1 MKDCRPLDTRNETEY
16 INQVGCTSQVKHV
29 FLHWLDTLIVIQI
42 SMAIFTFVG
51 IVGSA
56 VWIRSR
62 RQRAVR
68 KYNVREYLVQKC
80 PKIIHL
86 LKLTTWCPKTR
97 TMIHLLTDTSSNK
110 CSYSNTHF
118 YMIKI
123 YLVKNFSYFSIVI
136 LSSK

>member
-1 MKDCRPLDTRNETEY
+1 MDTRNETEL

-68 KYNVREYLVQKC
+68 KYTVPGRNAKNNIFQIKAYDLV
-80 PKIIHL
+80 PEDADDDSLI
-86 LKLTTWCPKTR
+86 
-97 TMIHLLTDTSSNK
+97 N
-110 CSYSNTHF
+110 
-118 YMIKI
+118 
-123 YLVKNFSYFSIVI
+123 
-136 LSSK
+136 

>member
-1 MKDCRPLDTRNETEY
+1 MDTRNETEL

-68 KYNVREYLVQKC
+68 KFTIPVEMSKITYFKIKAYDLV
-80 PKIIHL
+80 PEDADDDSLI
-86 LKLTTWCPKTR
+86 
-97 TMIHLLTDTSSNK
+97 N
-110 CSYSNTHF
+110 
-118 YMIKI
+118 
-123 YLVKNFSYFSIVI
+123 
-136 LSSK
+136 

>member
-1 MKDCRPLDTRNETEY
+1 MKDCRPLDTRNETEF

-68 KYNVREYLVQKC
+68 EYTVRVNM
-80 PKIIHL
+80 PKIIYFV
-86 LKLTTWCPKTR
+86 KLTTWCPRTR
-97 TMIHLLTDTSSNK
+97 TMIPLLTDTSSNK
-110 CSYSNTHF
+110 CSYSN
-118 YMIKI
+118 
-123 YLVKNFSYFSIVI
+123 KNSLLYDKDIFG
-136 LSSK
+136 

>member
-42 SMAIFTFVG
+42 SMAIFTFIG

-56 VWIRSR
+56 IWIRSR

-68 KYNVREYLVQKC
+68 KYTVPGENLEENIC
-80 PKIIHL
+80 
-86 LKLTTWCPKTR
+86 
-97 TMIHLLTDTSSNK
+97 SS
-110 CSYSNTHF
+110 
-118 YMIKI
+118 
-123 YLVKNFSYFSIVI
+123 LR
-136 LSSK
+136 LGARRRGR